1 MQKIGVRMD
10 YKDVGGNPF
19 QEQNMT
25 TLRSIVAHV
34 GIWKVKPHV
43 IELSAHDRTNSYVTF
58 LCVISRFFQNLMTS
72 DFSNYYS
79 VISSTKYCGH
89 KDGGFPFRCMQN
101 VANIDTCEQACTDN
115 ADCVGISFNSGTN
128 RCHYF
133 PSQQSCPFGW
143 DSHSGNVAT
152 NSNDLIEGTY
162 GGYNCKAKKGIT
174 LLKKLRHP
182 TWILSQKFMLT

>member
-1 MQKIGVRMD
+1 
-10 YKDVGGNPF
+10 
-19 QEQNMT
+19 
-25 TLRSIVAHV
+25 
-34 GIWKVKPHV
+34 
-43 IELSAHDRTNSYVTF
+43 
-58 LCVISRFFQNLMTS
+58 MTS

-174 LLKKLRHP
+174 LLKKLRHR
-182 TWILSQKFMLT
+182 I

>member
-1 MQKIGVRMD
+1 M
-10 YKDVGGNPF
+10 
-19 QEQNMT
+19 
-25 TLRSIVAHV
+25 
-34 GIWKVKPHV
+34 
-43 IELSAHDRTNSYVTF
+43 IELSAHEYVTF

-174 LLKKLRHP
+174 LLKKLRHG
-182 TWILSQKFMLT
+182 T